1 LKKKIQMFTTILI
14 VLFLAACSSNA
25 AQETKKGSEE
35 GILTVYTTIYPL
47 QYFTERIGGGNVTI
61 KTIVPPGA
69 DAHTVEVDLKTMTDV
84 AESDAFIHTG
94 TGLESYADSV
104 ADSVKEKEVL
114 IVNSTENVNFIA
126 SNEVESHSD
135 EEEEENHDEEKEEG
149 HDEHADGLD
158 VDPHVWLD
166 PERSIIVAENI
177 KNALVKLQPEKN
189 EEFENNF
196 ADLKSDLEELDNE
209 FENMVNQSKSKTF
222 IVSHSAYGYWVDA
235 YGLNQIGISGLSPT
249 DEPSQKQLVEVIE
262 LIKEN
267 NLKYIFF
274 EPNLTNKV
282 SEIVKNE
289 TGTET
294 LNLNN
299 LEAISDENIENNE
312 DYFDLMQKNIE
323 GLQQA
328 LN

>member
-1 LKKKIQMFTTILI
+1 LKKKIQMFTSILT
-14 VLFLAACSSNA
+14 VLFLVACNSEDV
-25 AQETKKGSEE
+25 QETKKGSE
-35 GILTVYTTIYPL
+35 GGKLTAFTTIYPL
-47 QYFTERIGGGNVTI
+47 QYFTERIGGDNVKI
-61 KTIVPPGA
+61 KNIVPPGA
-69 DAHTVEVDLKTMTDV
+69 DAHTVEVDLKTMVDL

-104 ADSVKEKEVL
+104 VDSVKEKEVL
-114 IVNSTENVNFIA
+114 IVNATENVNFID
-126 SNEVESHSD
+126 SNELETHS
-135 EEEEENHDEEKEEG
+135 EENHEEHGQAIEES
-149 HDEHADGLD
+149 HDEHADELD
-158 VDPHVWLD
+158 RDPHVWLD

-177 KNALVKLQPEKN
+177 MNALVKLQPENK
-189 EEFENNF
+189 EEFEANF

-209 FENMVNQSKSKTF
+209 FENMVNQSKTKTF
-222 IVSHSAYGYWVDA
+222 IVTHSAYGYWEDA

-249 DEPSQKQLVEVIE
+249 NEPSQKQLEEVIE
-262 LIKEN
+262 LVKEN

-289 TGTET
+289 TGTKT

-299 LEAISDENIENNE
+299 LEAISDENIENDE
-312 DYFDLMQKNIE
+312 DYFDLMKENIR

-328 LN
+328 IN